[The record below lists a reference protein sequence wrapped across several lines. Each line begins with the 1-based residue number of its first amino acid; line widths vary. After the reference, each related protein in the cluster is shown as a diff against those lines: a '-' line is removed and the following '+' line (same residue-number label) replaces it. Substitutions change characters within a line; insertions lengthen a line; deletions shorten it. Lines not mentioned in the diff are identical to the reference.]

1 MMRSRLLALSLL
13 CLSLVSNKARAEG
26 DTNVQAQPNAIGNSS
41 IINQNMNVNNGMT
54 GKLQF
59 GNLVCSQPTMAF
71 TPFYTGN
78 DAENPSSETYSINE
92 GWGFQM
98 SFMIPLGTNNDTC
111 SELAKVKLDLAIEE
125 LDKQVH
131 DKQLVRVLKCSQLHA
146 SGFMINPNSKFA
158 YICNDVINIRS
169 YVKANPSLFENPS
182 LPSSAVSY
190 THLTLP
196 TNREV

>member
-1 MMRSRLLALSLL
+1 MIRLQPQALLLACL
-13 CLSLVSNKARAEG
+13 CLVSNQVKAEG

-78 DAENPSSETYSINE
+78 DAQGEETYSINE
-92 GWGFQM
+92 GGGMQL
-98 SFMIPLGTNNDTC
+98 SFMVPLGTNNETC
-111 SELAKVKLDLAIEE
+111 SELAKVKLDLAREE
-125 LDKQVH
+125 LNKQVH

-146 SGFMINPNSKFA
+146 AGYMINPKSEFS
-158 YICNDVINIRS
+158 YLCSDVINIRTF
-169 YVKANPSLFENPS
+169 VRQNPDLF
-182 LPSSAVSY
+182 SSSSQP
-190 THLTLP
+190 LSSKP
-196 TNREV
+196 

>member
-1 MMRSRLLALSLL
+1 MMRLRLLALSLL

-26 DTNVQAQPNAIGNSS
+26 DTNVQAQPNAVGNSS

-78 DAENPSSETYSINE
+78 DARNPNPEGATYSVNQ

-98 SFMIPLGTNNDTC
+98 SFMIP
-111 SELAKVKLDLAIEE
+111 I
-125 LDKQVH
+125 Q
-131 DKQLVRVLKCSQLHA
+131 Q
-146 SGFMINPNSKFA
+146 
-158 YICNDVINIRS
+158 
-169 YVKANPSLFENPS
+169 
-182 LPSSAVSY
+182 
-190 THLTLP
+190 
-196 TNREV
+196 

>member
-1 MMRSRLLALSLL
+1 MRFQPLALSLL
-13 CLSLVSNKARAEG
+13 FLSLVSNQVKAEG

-41 IINQNMNVNNGMT
+41 IINQNMNINNGMT
-54 GKLQF
+54 GKQQF
-59 GNLVCSQPTMAF
+59 GNLVCSQPTVAF

-98 SFMIPLGTNNDTC
+98 SFMIPLGTNNNTC

-131 DKQLVRVLKCSQLHA
+131 DKQLVRVLKCGQLHA
-146 SGFMINPNSKFA
+146 SGYMINPKSKFA

-169 YVKANPSLFENPS
+169 YVKANPSLFGNP
-182 LPSSAVSY
+182 
-190 THLTLP
+190 
-196 TNREV
+196 

>member
-1 MMRSRLLALSLL
+1 MRSRLLALSLL

-59 GNLVCSQPTMAF
+59 GNLICSQPTMAF

-98 SFMIPLGTNNDTC
+98 SFMIPLGSNNETC
-111 SELAKVKLDLAIEE
+111 TELAEVKLKLAIEE

-131 DKQLVRVLKCSQLHA
+131 DKQLVRILKCGQLHA
-146 SGFMINPNSKFA
+146 SGYMINPKSKFA
-158 YICNDVINIRS
+158 YICNDVINIRT
-169 YVKANPSLFENPS
+169 YVKANKEKFK
-182 LPSSAVSY
+182 
-190 THLTLP
+190 
-196 TNREV
+196 

>member
-1 MMRSRLLALSLL
+1 MIRLQPQALLLACL
-13 CLSLVSNKARAEG
+13 CLVSSSVKAET
-26 DTNVQAQPNAIGNSS
+26 DVIAQPNAIGNSS
-41 IINQNMNVNNGMT
+41 IINQNMNVNNGLT

-59 GNLVCSQPTMAF
+59 GNLICSQPTMAF

-98 SFMIPLGTNNDTC
+98 SFMIPLGSNNETC
-111 SELAKVKLDLAIEE
+111 SELAEVKLKLAKEE
-125 LDKQVH
+125 LNKQVH

-146 SGFMINPNSKFA
+146 SGYMINPKSKFA

-169 YVKANPSLFENPS
+169 YVRANPEKFKGE
-182 LPSSAVSY
+182 
-190 THLTLP
+190 
-196 TNREV
+196 

>member
-1 MMRSRLLALSLL
+1 MIRLRLQALLLACL
-13 CLSLVSNKARAEG
+13 CLASNKVKAEG
-26 DTNVQAQPNAIGNSS
+26 DTDVVAQPNAIGNSS

-78 DAENPSSETYSINE
+78 DAENTESETYSINE

-98 SFMIPLGTNNDTC
+98 SFMIPLGTNNETC
-111 SELAKVKLDLAIEE
+111 SELAKVKLDLAKEE

-131 DKQLVRVLKCSQLHA
+131 DKQLVRILKCGQLHA
-146 SGFMINPNSKFA
+146 SGYMINPASKFA

-169 YVKANPSLFENPS
+169 YVKANAEKFK
-182 LPSSAVSY
+182 
-190 THLTLP
+190 
-196 TNREV
+196 

>member
-1 MMRSRLLALSLL
+1 MRFQLQALSLACL
-13 CLSLVSNKARAEG
+13 CLVSNSVRAEG

-41 IINQNMNVNNGMT
+41 IINQNMNINNGIT

-146 SGFMINPNSKFA
+146 SGYMINPKSKFA

-182 LPSSAVSY
+182 PPSSE
-190 THLTLP
+190 P
-196 TNREV
+196 

>member
-1 MMRSRLLALSLL
+1 MRLRLLALSLL
-13 CLSLVSNKARAEG
+13 CLSLVSKAKAEG

-98 SFMIPLGTNNDTC
+98 SFMIPLGTNNETC
-111 SELAKVKLDLAIEE
+111 SDLAKVKLDLAIEE

-131 DKQLVRVLKCSQLHA
+131 DKQLVRILKCSQLHA
-146 SGFMINPNSKFA
+146 SGYMVNPKSKFA

-169 YVKANPSLFENPS
+169 YVKANADKFKGE
-182 LPSSAVSY
+182 
-190 THLTLP
+190 
-196 TNREV
+196 

>member
-1 MMRSRLLALSLL
+1 MILRPQALLLACL
-13 CLSLVSNKARAEG
+13 CLVSNSVKAEG
-26 DTNVQAQPNAIGNSS
+26 GTDVVAQPNAIGNSS

-146 SGFMINPNSKFA
+146 SGYMINPASKFA

-169 YVKANPSLFENPS
+169 YVKANADKFK
-182 LPSSAVSY
+182 
-190 THLTLP
+190 
-196 TNREV
+196 

>member
-1 MMRSRLLALSLL
+1 MIRLRLQALLLACL
-13 CLSLVSNKARAEG
+13 CLVSNSAKAEG
-26 DTNVQAQPNAIGNSS
+26 DTNVQAQPNAVGNSS

-78 DAENPSSETYSINE
+78 DAENPASETYSINE

-98 SFMIPLGTNNDTC
+98 SFMVPLGTNNDTC
-111 SELAKVKLDLAIEE
+111 SELAKVKLELAKEE

-131 DKQLVRVLKCSQLHA
+131 DKQLVRVLKCQQLHA
-146 SGFMINPNSKFA
+146 SGYMFNPASKYA
-158 YICNDVINIRS
+158 YICADVINIRS
-169 YVKANPSLFENPS
+169 YVKANSDLF
-182 LPSSAVSY
+182 SSD
-190 THLTLP
+190 
-196 TNREV
+196 

>member
-1 MMRSRLLALSLL
+1 MIRLRLQALSLVCL
-13 CLSLVSNKARAEG
+13 CLASNQVSAEG
-26 DTNVQAQPNAIGNSS
+26 NTNVQAQPNAIGNSS

-78 DAENPSSETYSINE
+78 DARNPNPEGPTYSVNQ
-92 GWGFQM
+92 GWGFQISWM
-98 SFMIPLGTNNDTC
+98 VPLGTNNDTC
-111 SELAKVKLDLAIEE
+111 SELAKVKLELAKEE
-125 LDKQVH
+125 LDKQEH

-146 SGFMINPNSKFA
+146 SGYMINPKSKFA

-169 YVKANPSLFENPS
+169 YVKANSEKFK
-182 LPSSAVSY
+182 
-190 THLTLP
+190 
-196 TNREV
+196 

>member
-1 MMRSRLLALSLL
+1 MRLRLLALSLL
-13 CLSLVSNKARAEG
+13 CLSLVSKAKAEG

-98 SFMIPLGTNNDTC
+98 SFMIPLGTNNETC
-111 SELAKVKLDLAIEE
+111 SDLAKVKLDLAIEE

-146 SGFMINPNSKFA
+146 SGYMINPASKYA
-158 YICNDVINIRS
+158 YICSDVINIRS
-169 YVKANPSLFENPS
+169 YVKANSEKFK
-182 LPSSAVSY
+182 
-190 THLTLP
+190 
-196 TNREV
+196 

>member
-1 MMRSRLLALSLL
+1 MRFQPLALSLL
-13 CLSLVSNKARAEG
+13 FLSLVSNQVKAEG

-41 IINQNMNVNNGMT
+41 IINQNMNINNGMT
-54 GKLQF
+54 GKQQF

-98 SFMIPLGTNNDTC
+98 SFMIPLGTNNNTC
-111 SELAKVKLDLAIEE
+111 SELAKIKLDLAIEE

-131 DKQLVRVLKCSQLHA
+131 DKQLVRVLKCGQLHA
-146 SGFMINPNSKFA
+146 SGYMINPKSKFA

-169 YVKANPSLFENPS
+169 YVKANSDLFS
-182 LPSSAVSY
+182 D
-190 THLTLP
+190 
-196 TNREV
+196 

>member
-1 MMRSRLLALSLL
+1 MRLLLL
-13 CLSLVSNKARAEG
+13 VLLLVCQSLVSKAKAEG

-59 GNLVCSQPTMAF
+59 GNLICSQPTMAV

-98 SFMIPLGTNNDTC
+98 SLMIPLGTNNETC
-111 SELAKVKLDLAIEE
+111 SELAKVKLDLAKEE

-131 DKQLVRVLKCSQLHA
+131 DKQLVRILKCGQLHA
-146 SGFMINPNSKFA
+146 SGYMINPKSKFA
-158 YICNDVINIRS
+158 YICSDVINIRS
-169 YVKANPSLFENPS
+169 YVKANAEKFK
-182 LPSSAVSY
+182 
-190 THLTLP
+190 
-196 TNREV
+196 